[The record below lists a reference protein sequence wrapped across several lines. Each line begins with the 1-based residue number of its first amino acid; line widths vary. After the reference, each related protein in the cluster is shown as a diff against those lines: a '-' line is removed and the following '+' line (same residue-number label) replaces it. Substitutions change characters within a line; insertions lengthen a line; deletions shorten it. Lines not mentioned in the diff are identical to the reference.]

1 MALDNFIPSIWSANI
16 HQALEN
22 NLVAVKL
29 ANRSYEGEIRNAGD
43 RVKIN
48 MFSDPTI
55 AAYTKNST
63 TVTPE
68 NLSASQ
74 RELIVD
80 RSYYFAFEVDDV
92 DAAQA
97 NMALI
102 AEPMRRAGYKLADT
116 ADAYILGLYATAG
129 LSLNTAAAPVD
140 LVSTNIEE
148 EILAISEKM
157 SLAGLPYEG
166 RFLIVAPW
174 VITKMV
180 LAGLTTKTANDAV
193 WANGLVDRILGFN
206 VFMSQN
212 VYTTSSTTWAG
223 TANIAGIANESFG
236 YAEQIVKVEAFR
248 PQNAFSDAVKGL
260 HLYGGKIM
268 RPDKTLVWYA
278 DKTAEA

>member
-22 NLVAVKL
+22 NLVAVRL

-55 AAYTKNST
+55 VAYTKNVT
-63 TVTPE
+63 ALTPE
-68 NLSASQ
+68 NLSATQ
-74 RELIVD
+74 RELIVN
-80 RSYYFAFEVDDV
+80 RSYAFAFEVDDV

-97 NMALI
+97 NMGLI
-102 AEPMRRAGYKLADT
+102 AEPLRRAGYQLATT
-116 ADAYILGLYATAG
+116 ADAYILDFVADQAVLAQ
-129 LSLNTAAAPVD
+129 NTAAAPVD
-140 LVSTNIEE
+140 LVSTNVEE
-148 EILAISEKM
+148 EILAIGEQFNE
-157 SLAGLPYEG
+157 AGIGFDG

-174 VITKMV
+174 VISKMV
-180 LAGLTTKTANDAV
+180 LAGLTTKTQNDAM
-193 WANGLVDRILGFN
+193 WQNGFVDRILGFN

-212 VYTTSSTTWAG
+212 VTHTASTWAV
-223 TANIAGIANESFG
+223 TENVAGIANESFG

-248 PQNAFSDAVKGL
+248 PESAFSDAVKGL
-260 HLYGGKIM
+260 HLYGAKVM

>member
-22 NLVAVKL
+22 SLVAVRL
-29 ANRSYEGEIRNAGD
+29 ANRSYEGEIKNAGD

-48 MFSDPTI
+48 MFSDPTV

-97 NMALI
+97 NMGLVS
-102 AEPMRRAGYKLADT
+102 EPLRRAGYVLANT
-116 ADAYILGLYATAG
+116 ADAYVLGLYATAG
-129 LSLNTAAAPVD
+129 LALNTAASPID
-140 LVSTNIEE
+140 LVSTNVEE
-148 EILAISEKM
+148 DILEIGEKFNT
-157 SLAGLPYEG
+157 AGLPFDG

-174 VITKMV
+174 VISKMV
-180 LAGLTTKTANDAV
+180 LAGLTTKTSNDAM
-193 WANGLVDRILGFN
+193 WANGFVDRILGFN

-212 VYTTSSTTWAG
+212 VYKTSSTTWAG

-236 YAEQIVKVEAFR
+236 YAEQILQVEAYR
-248 PQNAFSDAVKGL
+248 PESAFSDAVKGL
-260 HLYGGKIM
+260 HLYGSKIM
-268 RPDKTLVWYA
+268 RPDKTLAWYC
-278 DKTAEA
+278 DKTDEV

>member
-1 MALDNFIPSIWSANI
+1 MALDNFIPAIWSANI

-22 NLVAVKL
+22 NLVAVRL

-55 AAYTKNST
+55 ATYTKNST
-63 TVTPE
+63 AITPE
-68 NLSASQ
+68 NLSATQ

-97 NMALI
+97 NMGLI
-102 AEPMRRAGYKLADT
+102 AEPLRRAGYSLANT
-116 ADAYILGLYATAG
+116 ADAYVLGLYAQA
-129 LSLNTAAAPVD
+129 LMAQNSAATPVD
-140 LVSTNIEE
+140 LVSTNVEE
-148 EILAISEKM
+148 EILAIGETM

-174 VITKMV
+174 VVTKMV
-180 LAGLTTKTANDAV
+180 LAGLTTKTANDAM
-193 WANGLVDRILGFN
+193 WTNGLVDRILGFN

-223 TANIAGIANESFG
+223 TANIAGITNESIG
-236 YAEQIVKVEAFR
+236 YAEQIVKVEAYR
-248 PQNAFSDAVKGL
+248 PESAFSDAVKGL
-260 HLYGGKIM
+260 HLYGAKIM

-278 DKTAEA
+278 DKTAEV

>member
-22 NLVAVKL
+22 NLVAVRT
-29 ANRSYEGEIRNAGD
+29 ANRSYEGEIKNAGD

-55 AAYTKNST
+55 ASYTKNST

-68 NLSASQ
+68 NLTASQ

-80 RSYYFAFEVDDV
+80 QAKYFAFEVDDV

-97 NMALI
+97 NMDLVS
-102 AEPMRRAGYKLADT
+102 EPLRRAGYLLADT
-116 ADAYILGLYATAG
+116 ADAYLLGLYAQAGMSQNTAG
-129 LSLNTAAAPVD
+129 APVD
-140 LVSTNIEE
+140 LVSTNVEE
-148 EILAISEKM
+148 EILEIGEKF
-157 SLAGLPYEG
+157 SVAGLPFNG
-166 RFLIVAPW
+166 RFLIVQPW

-180 LAGLTTKTANDAV
+180 LAGLTTKTENNAM
-193 WANGLVDRILGFN
+193 WSNGFVDRILGFN
-206 VFMSQN
+206 VYMSQN
-212 VYTTSSTTWAG
+212 VSASSTTTYAQ
-223 TANIAGIANESFG
+223 TRNIAGIEGESFG
-236 YAEQIVKVEAFR
+236 YAEQIVKVEAYR
-248 PQNAFSDAVKGL
+248 PEGAFSDAVKGL

>member
-22 NLVAVKL
+22 SLVSVRL

-48 MFSDPTI
+48 MFTDPTI
-55 AAYTKNST
+55 ATYTKNST

-80 RSYYFAFEVDDV
+80 QSKYFAFEVDDI
-92 DAAQA
+92 DAAQG
-97 NMALI
+97 NMGLI
-102 AEPMRRAGYKLADT
+102 AEPLRRSGYKLADT
-116 ADAYILGLYATAG
+116 ADAYLLGLYAQAG
-129 LSLNTAAAPVD
+129 MSLNTNDVPVD
-140 LVSTNIEE
+140 LVSTNVEE
-148 EILAISEKM
+148 EVLAIGEKFNE
-157 SLAGLPYEG
+157 AGLPFDG
-166 RFLIVAPW
+166 RYIVVAPW
-174 VITKMV
+174 VISKMV
-180 LAGLTTKTANDAV
+180 LAGLTTKTQNDAM
-193 WANGLVDRILGFN
+193 WSNGFVDRILGFN
-206 VFMSQN
+206 IYMSQN
-212 VYTTSSTTWAG
+212 VSKNSTSWDKSR
-223 TANIAGIANESFG
+223 NIAGIANESYG

-248 PQNAFSDAVKGL
+248 PENAFSDAVKGL